1 MNDVAKI
8 IGKRLAALREESG
21 FTQEEIQKLTGINR
35 TTYSKNE
42 SGKAA
47 PSLANL
53 HTFARMYGVSLDY
66 LCDIDNRAKVTLYDS
81 GKNMTKEEKML
92 VSYYRLLDDENRKKL
107 LEMIEKEAAKAVSNK

>member
-1 MNDVAKI
+1 MKDVAQI
-8 IGKRLAALREESG
+8 IGKRLAVLRDESG

-53 HTFARMYGVSLDY
+53 RIFSKLYGVSLDF
-66 LCDIDNRAKVTLYDS
+66 LCDIDDRNKVTLYDS
-81 GKNMTKEEKML
+81 SKNMTKEEKML
-92 VSYYRLLDDENRKKL
+92 VSYYRLMDEDSRKEL
-107 LEMIEKEAAKAVSNK
+107 LEKLEKEAVETVSK